1 MKRGSQLLLLVL
13 SIGLMMGSDGQ
24 AVRFEKLGS
33 KIMCTCSC
41 GQMLLKCNHVGC
53 PNSSKMIG
61 QLHDQLGDGRTG
73 GGATLAAG
81 IAAPGKSDGGTG
93 SASGG
98 VKAETKSDEDVLNF
112 FRTEWG
118 VTAVV
123 EPSQH
128 GFELLAWILPFV
140 GLIAGTI
147 LLIIVVTKWKR
158 RPVQVN
164 AADAVGDPHMDA
176 LRARARQETEI

>member
-1 MKRGSQLLLLVL
+1 MKRTSQLLLLVAG
-13 SIGLMMGSDGQ
+13 IGLLMGSDGQ

-53 PNSSKMIG
+53 PNSAKMIS

-73 GGATLAAG
+73 GGATEAAG
-81 IAAPGKSDGGTG
+81 IAATRKPDGGSTV
-93 SASGG
+93 A
-98 VKAETKSDEDVLNF
+98 AKSDEDVLNF

-158 RPVQVN
+158 RPEQVP
-164 AADAVGDPHMDA
+164 AADAVVDPHMDA

>member
-1 MKRGSQLLLLVL
+1 VKRISQLLLLAL
-13 SIGLMMGSDGQ
+13 SIALLVGADGQ
-24 AVRFEKLGS
+24 AVRFQKLGD
-33 KIMCTCSC
+33 KIMCTCGC

-53 PNSSKMIG
+53 PNSAKMIA
-61 QLHDQLGDGRTG
+61 QLHDQLGEGRSG
-73 GGATLAAG
+73 DAGASVA
-81 IAAPGKSDGGTG
+81 
-93 SASGG
+93 
-98 VKAETKSDEDVLNF
+98 KAESKSDEDVLNF

-128 GFELLAWILPFV
+128 GFELLAWILPFA
-140 GLIAGTI
+140 GLAAGTI

-158 RPVQVN
+158 RPAQIN
-164 AADAVGDPHMDA
+164 AADSVLDPHMDA

>member
-1 MKRGSQLLLLVL
+1 MKRISQLLLLAL
-13 SIGLMMGSDGQ
+13 SIGLLVGADGQ
-24 AVRFEKLGS
+24 AVRFQKLGD

-53 PNSSKMIG
+53 PNSAKMIA
-61 QLHDQLGDGRTG
+61 QLHDELGDGRSG
-73 GGATLAAG
+73 DAVGAA
-81 IAAPGKSDGGTG
+81 
-93 SASGG
+93 
-98 VKAETKSDEDVLNF
+98 KAESKSDEDVLNF

-140 GLIAGTI
+140 GLITGTI
-147 LLIIVVTKWKR
+147 LLVIVVMKWKR
-158 RPVQVN
+158 RPAQIN
-164 AADAVGDPHMDA
+164 AGDGVLDPHMDA
-176 LRARARQETEI
+176 LRARARRETEI

>member
-1 MKRGSQLLLLVL
+1 MKRVTQLLLLTL
-13 SIGLMMGSDGQ
+13 TIGLLMGADGQ
-24 AVRFEKLGS
+24 SVRFQKLGD

-53 PNSSKMIG
+53 PNSARMIG
-61 QLHDQLGDGRTG
+61 QLHDQLGDGRSG
-73 GGATLAAG
+73 DAAN
-81 IAAPGKSDGGTG
+81 AG
-93 SASGG
+93 SA
-98 VKAETKSDEDVLNF
+98 KSDEDVLNF

-147 LLIIVVTKWKR
+147 LLMIVVTKWKR
-158 RPVQVN
+158 RPVEAN
-164 AADAVGDPHMDA
+164 SADAVHDPHLDA

>member
-1 MKRGSQLLLLVL
+1 MKRASQLLLLVL

-53 PNSSKMIG
+53 PNSSRMIA

-73 GGATLAAG
+73 GGATSAAG
-81 IAAPGKSDGGTG
+81 IAATGKSDGGN
-93 SASGG
+93 ASS
-98 VKAETKSDEDVLNF
+98 TTSKSDEDVLNF

-164 AADAVGDPHMDA
+164 AADAVRDPHMDA

>member
-1 MKRGSQLLLLVL
+1 MKRASQIVLLAL
-13 SIGLMMGSDGQ
+13 SIGLLMGSDSQ
-24 AVRFEKLGS
+24 AVRFEKLGG

-53 PNSSKMIG
+53 PNSSKMIA
-61 QLHDQLGDGRTG
+61 QLHDQLGDGR
-73 GGATLAAG
+73 
-81 IAAPGKSDGGTG
+81 PGSSAVAKSE
-93 SASGG
+93 A
-98 VKAETKSDEDVLNF
+98 KSDEDVLNF

-147 LLIIVVTKWKR
+147 LLVIVVAKWKR
-158 RPVQVN
+158 RPAQVS
-164 AADAVGDPHMDA
+164 AADAVLDPHMDA
-176 LRARARQETEI
+176 LRARARRETEI

>member
-1 MKRGSQLLLLVL
+1 MKKLLKALLLPCALIL
-13 SIGLMMGSDGQ
+13 LMGADNQ
-24 AVRFEKLGS
+24 EARFQNLGG

-41 GQMLLKCNHVGC
+41 SQMLLKCNHVGC
-53 PNSSKMIG
+53 PNSARMIG
-61 QLHDQLGDGRTG
+61 QLHDQLGDGRP
-73 GGATLAAG
+73 GAPAA
-81 IAAPGKSDGGTG
+81 ATS
-93 SASGG
+93 
-98 VKAETKSDEDVLNF
+98 KSDEDVLNF

-147 LLIIVVTKWKR
+147 LLMIVVTKWKR
-158 RPVQVN
+158 RPASVN
-164 AADAVGDPHMDA
+164 AADSVRDPHLDA
-176 LRARARQETEI
+176 LRQRARQETEI

>member
-1 MKRGSQLLLLVL
+1 MKRASQLLLLVL
-13 SIGLMMGSDGQ
+13 SIGLLMGSDGQ
-24 AVRFEKLGS
+24 AVRYEKLGS

-53 PNSSKMIG
+53 PNSSKMIA
-61 QLHDQLGDGRTG
+61 QLHDQLGSGRDAGSGNTG
-73 GGATLAAG
+73 AA
-81 IAAPGKSDGGTG
+81 
-93 SASGG
+93 
-98 VKAETKSDEDVLNF
+98 KSDEDVLNF

-158 RPVQVN
+158 RPAQVN
-164 AADAVGDPHMDA
+164 PAEAVRDPHMDA

>member
-1 MKRGSQLLLLVL
+1 MKRASQIVLLAL
-13 SIGLMMGSDGQ
+13 SIGLLMGSDSQ
-24 AVRFEKLGS
+24 AVRYEKLGS

-53 PNSSKMIG
+53 PNSSRMIA
-61 QLHDQLGDGRTG
+61 QLHDQLGNGRSG
-73 GGATLAAG
+73 DAG
-81 IAAPGKSDGGTG
+81 NAGNA
-93 SASGG
+93 
-98 VKAETKSDEDVLNF
+98 KSDEDVLNF

-147 LLIIVVTKWKR
+147 LLMIVVAKWKR
-158 RPVQVN
+158 RPAQVN
-164 AADAVGDPHMDA
+164 PADAVLDPHMDA
-176 LRARARQETEI
+176 LRARARRETEI

>member
-1 MKRGSQLLLLVL
+1 MKRLSQVLLLAL
-13 SIGLMMGSDGQ
+13 SIALLMGSDGQ
-24 AVRFEKLGS
+24 AVRFQKLGD

-53 PNSSKMIG
+53 PNSSRMIA
-61 QLHDQLGDGRTG
+61 QLHDQLGDRRPGVT
-73 GGATLAAG
+73 ASAA
-81 IAAPGKSDGGTG
+81 STR
-93 SASGG
+93 
-98 VKAETKSDEDVLNF
+98 SDEDVLNF
-112 FRTEWG
+112 FRREWG

-158 RPVQVN
+158 RPAAN
-164 AADAVGDPHMDA
+164 AAEAVLDPQMDA
-176 LRARARQETEI
+176 LRARARRETEI

>member
-1 MKRGSQLLLLVL
+1 MKRASQVLLLAL
-13 SIGLMMGSDGQ
+13 SIGLLMGSDGQ

-33 KIMCTCSC
+33 KIMCTCGC

-53 PNSSKMIG
+53 PNSSKMIA
-61 QLHDQLGDGRTG
+61 QLHDQLGDGRSG
-73 GGATLAAG
+73 NAANAV
-81 IAAPGKSDGGTG
+81 AASTE
-93 SASGG
+93 S
-98 VKAETKSDEDVLNF
+98 KSDEDVLNF

-147 LLIIVVTKWKR
+147 LLVIVVTKWKR
-158 RPVQVN
+158 RPAQVN
-164 AADAVGDPHMDA
+164 AAEAVLDPHMDA
-176 LRARARQETEI
+176 LRARARRETEI

>member
-1 MKRGSQLLLLVL
+1 MKRVSQLLLLVL
-13 SIGLMMGSDGQ
+13 SIGLMMGSDSQ
-24 AVRFEKLGS
+24 AVRFEKLGG

-53 PNSSKMIG
+53 PNSSRMIA

-73 GGATLAAG
+73 GGATTPAG
-81 IAAPGKSDGGTG
+81 IATTGTTDGPNT
-93 SASGG
+93 AT
-98 VKAETKSDEDVLNF
+98 AKSDEDVLNF

-140 GLIAGTI
+140 GLIVGTI

-164 AADAVGDPHMDA
+164 AADAVRDPHMDA

>member
-1 MKRGSQLLLLVL
+1 
-13 SIGLMMGSDGQ
+13 MGSDGQ
-24 AVRFEKLGS
+24 AVRFEKLGG

-53 PNSSKMIG
+53 PTSSRMIA

-73 GGATLAAG
+73 GGATTPAG
-81 IAAPGKSDGGTG
+81 IAATGAPDG
-93 SASGG
+93 AST
-98 VKAETKSDEDVLNF
+98 AAAKSDEDVLNF
-112 FRTEWG
+112 FRTDWG

-140 GLIAGTI
+140 GLIVGTI
-147 LLIIVVTKWKR
+147 LLVIVVTKWKR
-158 RPVQVN
+158 RPGQVN
-164 AADAVGDPHMDA
+164 ASDAVRDPHMDA
-176 LRARARQETEI
+176 LRARARQETEL

>member
-1 MKRGSQLLLLVL
+1 MKRASQIVILAL
-13 SIGLMMGSDGQ
+13 SIGLLMGSDSQ
-24 AVRFEKLGS
+24 AVRYEKLGG

-53 PNSSKMIG
+53 PNSSRMIA
-61 QLHDQLGDGRTG
+61 QLHDQLGDGRSG
-73 GGATLAAG
+73 VSASAAG
-81 IAAPGKSDGGTG
+81 N
-93 SASGG
+93 
-98 VKAETKSDEDVLNF
+98 KSDEDVLNF

-147 LLIIVVTKWKR
+147 LLVIVVTKWKR
-158 RPVQVN
+158 RPAVTN
-164 AADAVGDPHMDA
+164 ASEAVLDPQMDA
-176 LRARARQETEI
+176 LRARARRETEI

>member
-1 MKRGSQLLLLVL
+1 MKRATQILLLVL
-13 SIGLMMGSDGQ
+13 SIGLLMGSDGQ
-24 AVRFEKLGS
+24 AVRFQKLGD

-53 PNSSKMIG
+53 PDSAKMIG

-73 GGATLAAG
+73 GGATETAG
-81 IAAPGKSDGGTG
+81 IAASIKPNGGNG
-93 SASGG
+93 SAG
-98 VKAETKSDEDVLNF
+98 ATKSDEDVLNF
-112 FRTEWG
+112 FRSEWG

-147 LLIIVVTKWKR
+147 LLMLVVAKWKR
-158 RPVQVN
+158 RHAQTVTTEPTL
-164 AADAVGDPHMDA
+164 DPHMDA
-176 LRARARQETEI
+176 LRARARRETEI